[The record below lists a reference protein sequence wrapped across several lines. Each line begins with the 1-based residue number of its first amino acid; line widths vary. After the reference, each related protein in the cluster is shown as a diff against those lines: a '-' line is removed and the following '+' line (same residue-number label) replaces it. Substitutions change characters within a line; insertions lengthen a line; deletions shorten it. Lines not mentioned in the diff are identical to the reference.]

1 VKRYIYNRGLC
12 FKVDVDDFKKRLQ
25 DKERELTD
33 ELGRFK
39 QNALDARTA
48 EVEDPIDTVI
58 SSEAQATALHEAT
71 LTSDTLTAVRDA
83 LRRIDE
89 GVFGICVDCGRS
101 IEPARLR
108 AVPWTPYC
116 LADQELHDRS
126 DAQAEDTLDA
136 IS

>member
-1 VKRYIYNRGLC
+1 M
-12 FKVDVDDFKKRLQ
+12 DVEHFKKRLL
-25 DKERELTD
+25 DKEQELND

-39 QNALDARTA
+39 QNALDARSA

-58 SSEAQATALHEAT
+58 SSEARAAALHEAT
-71 LTSDTLTAVRDA
+71 LASDTLTAVHDA
-83 LRRIDE
+83 LRRIDD
-89 GVFGICVDCGRS
+89 GVYGICVDCGQS
-101 IEPARLR
+101 IERIRLE